1 MYSNTLKYE
10 PLVSL
15 GSKED
20 AQLIKAKME
29 NRVMILEDDYDIAC
43 LLERTFQ
50 QEGFKTTHFAGGI
63 DYNER
68 IRAFEPDL
76 VLLDLMLPEVD
87 GLSVCR
93 SIKQVSRHRDVKV
106 IMLTAKSDES
116 DILHGYDSGADDYVT
131 KPFSPREV
139 VARAKAVLRRKRP
152 SVFSDKSQL
161 ISRERLTIDDDRYE
175 ISISGEPL
183 DLTHSEYRILRVLA
197 IHPKRVYTR
206 QQLAESV
213 INDDTRNTKITGN
226 RNIDVHIQALRKK
239 LGECSSYI
247 RTIRGVGYSFNPEK
261 L

>member
-1 MYSNTLKYE
+1 
-10 PLVSL
+10 
-15 GSKED
+15 
-20 AQLIKAKME
+20 ME
-29 NRVMILEDDYDIAC
+29 NRVLILEDDYDIAG

-50 QEGFKTTHFAGGI
+50 QEGFTTTHFAGGI
-63 DYNER
+63 DYSER

-87 GLSVCR
+87 GLSICR
-93 SIKQVSRHRDVKV
+93 SIKQVNRQRDVKV

-139 VARAKAVLRRKRP
+139 VARAKAVLRRKRK
-152 SVFSDKSQL
+152 SASTDKSEL
-161 ISRERLTIDDDRYE
+161 ISRERLTIDEDRYE
-175 ISISGEPL
+175 ISLSGQPL
-183 DLTHSEYRILRVLA
+183 ELTHSEYRILRELA

-213 INDDTRNTKITGN
+213 VNDNSRNPKITGN

-239 LGECSSYI
+239 LGDYSGYI
-247 RTIRGVGYSFNPEK
+247 RTIRGVGYSFNPEQI
-261 L
+261 